1 MARFVRQAPRLP
13 KSVAEKYERKGIIL
27 RRSNEGR
34 VYFACSYRRRFTTFV
49 VTRPG
54 EAWLEE
60 LGYEVGDE
68 IDRHLV
74 QDLHDFG
81 YIELEPS
88 LAPASRRTRSR
99 KTVHH
104 HHHAEVPDWLARVR
118 KEKRPPAPHSLNWAD
133 QVGLDSRLGTIR
145 SETVT
150 IHPDGSAR
158 VQAEGPGQTSSSPS
172 PKTPSS

>member
-13 KSVAEKYERKGIIL
+13 RSVAEKYERKGSIL
-27 RRSNEGR
+27 RRSQAGR
-34 VYFACSYRRRFTTFV
+34 VHFTCSYGGQFSTFV
-49 VTRPG
+49 VTRKG
-54 EAWLEE
+54 EAWLLED
-60 LGYEVGDE
+60 LGYEIGHE
-68 IDRHLV
+68 IDRHIIR
-74 QDLHDFG
+74 DLHDFG
-81 YIELEPS
+81 YIEKDPS

-150 IHPDGSAR
+150 IKPDGSAVVGAR
-158 VQAEGPGQTSSSPS
+158 DSGPL
-172 PKTPSS
+172 KRE